1 MSGLKSD
8 PIFSA
13 LTRPQMIWGVT
24 YTWAVFNL
32 IVTLE
37 GFLLTRS
44 FWVFLLAFVLH
55 DIGYV
60 GCINEPRFFDLWIAK
75 LSRCPRI
82 PNHRFWG
89 ANAYRP

>member
-37 GFLLTRS
+37 GFLITRS

>member
-1 MSGLKSD
+1 MASLQSD

-13 LTRPQMIWGVT
+13 LTRPQMIGGVT

-37 GFLLTRS
+37 GFLITRS
-44 FWVFLLAFVLH
+44 FWVFLLALALH
-55 DIGYV
+55 GIGYV
-60 GCINEPRFFDLWIAK
+60 GCINEPRFFDLWITR
-75 LSRCPRI
+75 LSRCPRV
-82 PNHRFWG
+82 PNHGFWR